1 MAKYTSDKI
10 RNICLL
16 GHGGDGKT
24 SLAESMLYLAKAT
37 DRLGKTVDGN
47 TVMDFDP
54 EEIRRTMSVSASL
67 ANFEWQGVKINLVD
81 TPGTFDFAGEVRQ
94 ALRVVGTAVLVVD
107 GKSGPKVGTEL
118 CWDMAGKLPK
128 AFFVNKMDDENASF
142 ERVFGQLREL
152 FGNTVCP
159 VFVPY
164 HEGKADMG
172 FYNLLTEEAFTFDK
186 TGKPNPAS
194 LPADMQD
201 TMEQYKKM
209 LDESLAETSDE
220 LIEKVL
226 FNEEALTIDEKVE
239 AMNAGLITGTIAPVF
254 SGSAFTLAGVRTLM
268 NNIAASF
275 SSPHD
280 RHDETVIDSEGNK
293 KTVSSS
299 DEGDTSIFVF
309 KTVADQFGKKSYFKV
324 LNGILKKDMML
335 TNLSTGQ
342 VEKIARIVTMVG
354 KKEVDVDE
362 LSFGDIGVTVKLA
375 NTCTN
380 NTLSS
385 NAQLGVTYAPIE
397 FPTPYLS
404 MALVPKAKGD
414 EDKISSGISKLLEED
429 LTVKYVNNAETKQ
442 MCLFGLGDMHLDV
455 IVSKLKNRFGTS
467 VDLDTPKVAYRETI
481 KRPKS
486 VQGKHKKQSGGHG
499 QYGDVKIEFSRHDED
514 GLLFTETVVGGAVP
528 KNFFPAIEKGLQE
541 SMQKGVLAGYPV
553 IGLKANLFDGSYH
566 DVDSSEMSFKLAANL
581 AFKEGLKDNSVLLEP
596 VGVLKVLIPDSMM
609 GDIIGDLN
617 KRRGRISG
625 TDQSP
630 DRKGYTVVEAEV
642 PAAEMSSYAIQLRAM
657 TQGRG
662 TYTFEFAR
670 YEEAPSNVV
679 QKVVEEAKKNA
690 SDE

>member
-309 KTVADQFGKKSYFKV
+309 KTVADQFGKKSYFQV

-596 VGVLKVLIPDSMM
+596 VGVLKVLIPDNMM

-630 DRKGYTVVEAEV
+630 DRKGYTIVEAEV

>member
-24 SLAESMLYLAKAT
+24 SLAESMLYLSKVT

-54 EEIRRTMSVSASL
+54 EEIRRTISVSASL
-67 ANFEWQGVKINLVD
+67 ANFEWNGAKINLVD
-81 TPGTFDFAGEVRQ
+81 TPGTFDFVGEVRQ
-94 ALRVVGTAVLVVD
+94 ALRVVGTAILVVD
-107 GKSGPKVGTEL
+107 GKSGPKVGSEL
-118 CWDMAGKLPK
+118 CWDLAGKLPK
-128 AFFVNKMDDENASF
+128 AFFVNKMDDENANF
-142 ERVFGQLREL
+142 ERVFGQLRDL

-186 TGKPNPAS
+186 SGKPNPAS
-194 LPADMQD
+194 LPADMND
-201 TMEQYKKM
+201 TVEQYKKM

-226 FNEEALTIDEKVE
+226 FNEESLTIDEKIT
-239 AMNAGLITGTIAPVF
+239 AMNAGLISGTIAPVF

-268 NNIAASF
+268 NVIAASF
-275 SSPHD
+275 SSPSD
-280 RHDETVIDSEGNK
+280 RHDETLIDSEGNK

-299 DEGDTSIFVF
+299 ETGDTSIFVF

-324 LNGILKKDMML
+324 LNGSLKKDTVL

-342 VEKIARIVTMVG
+342 TEKIARIVTMAG
-354 KKEVDVDE
+354 KKETDVDE
-362 LSFGDIGVTVKLA
+362 LCFGDIGVTVKLT
-375 NTCTN
+375 NTNTN
-380 NTLSS
+380 NTLST
-385 NAQLGVTYAPIE
+385 NAALGGTYAPVE

-442 MCLFGLGDMHLDV
+442 MCLYGLGDMHLDV

-467 VDLDTPKVAYRETI
+467 VDLATPKVAYRETI

-596 VGVLKVLIPDSMM
+596 VGMLKVLIPDNMM

-617 KRRGRISG
+617 KRRGRIAG

-642 PAAEMSSYAIQLRAM
+642 PTAEMSTYAIQLRAM

-662 TYTFEFAR
+662 TYTFEFLR
-670 YEEAPSNVV
+670 YEEAPSNIV

>member
-280 RHDETVIDSEGNK
+280 RHDETVVDSEGNK

-596 VGVLKVLIPDSMM
+596 VGVLKVLIPDNMM

>member
-10 RNICLL
+10 RNICLM

-24 SLAESMLYLAKAT
+24 SLAESMLYLSKVT

-54 EEIRRTMSVSASL
+54 EEIKRTMSVSASL

-81 TPGTFDFAGEVRQ
+81 TPGTFDFAGEVKQ
-94 ALRVVGTAVLVVD
+94 ALRVVGTAILVVD

-142 ERVFGQLREL
+142 ERVFGQLRDL

-164 HEGKADMG
+164 HEGKADVG

-186 TGKPNPAS
+186 SGKPNPAT

-201 TMEQYKKM
+201 TMDRYKKM

-226 FNEEALTIDEKVE
+226 FNEESLTIDEKIV

-268 NNIAASF
+268 NIIAASF
-275 SSPHD
+275 SSPKD
-280 RHDETVIDSEGNK
+280 RHNETMIDSEGNK
-293 KTVSSS
+293 KSVASS

-324 LNGILKKDMML
+324 LNGTLKKDMVL

-342 VEKIARIVTMVG
+342 AEKIARIVTMAG
-354 KKEVDVDE
+354 KKETDVDE
-362 LSFGDIGVTVKLA
+362 LCFGDIGVTVKLA

-385 NAQLGVTYAPIE
+385 NAQLGATYAPVE

-414 EDKISSGISKLLEED
+414 EDKISSGIAKLLEED

-455 IVSKLKNRFGTS
+455 IVSKLKNRFGTR
-467 VDLDTPKVAYRETI
+467 VDLATPKV
-481 KRPKS
+481 
-486 VQGKHKKQSGGHG
+486 
-499 QYGDVKIEFSRHDED
+499 
-514 GLLFTETVVGGAVP
+514 
-528 KNFFPAIEKGLQE
+528 
-541 SMQKGVLAGYPV
+541 
-553 IGLKANLFDGSYH
+553 
-566 DVDSSEMSFKLAANL
+566 
-581 AFKEGLKDNSVLLEP
+581 
-596 VGVLKVLIPDSMM
+596 
-609 GDIIGDLN
+609 
-617 KRRGRISG
+617 
-625 TDQSP
+625 
-630 DRKGYTVVEAEV
+630 
-642 PAAEMSSYAIQLRAM
+642 
-657 TQGRG
+657 
-662 TYTFEFAR
+662 
-670 YEEAPSNVV
+670 
-679 QKVVEEAKKNA
+679 
-690 SDE
+690 

>member
-324 LNGILKKDMML
+324 LNGTLKKDMML

-414 EDKISSGISKLLEED
+414 EDKISSGVSKLLEED

-596 VGVLKVLIPDSMM
+596 VGVLKVLIPDNMM

-617 KRRGRISG
+617 KRRGRISS